1 MIIVLFAFCVS
12 ALTLFLQRRDKRPQL
27 SITYEELLKAGG
39 SRADAGNGTLE
50 PVAVS
55 IGRQYGT
62 VGAFR
67 LPGARG
73 TRWSA
78 LLALERG
85 TTPGVV
91 GSEGKR
97 HT

>member
-1 MIIVLFAFCVS
+1 VIIVLFAFCVS

-39 SRADAGNGTLE
+39 SRADAGNGTLKS
-50 PVAVS
+50 VAVS
-55 IGRQYGT
+55 IDPQYGT
-62 VGAFR
+62 VGSFR
-67 LPGARG
+67 PPRVTG